1 MLYVQIK
8 NINSKN
14 NIIELPVR
22 EADPEPINL
31 EKIRKETE
39 NTSFLHCFLQNA
51 QIFNG

>member
-31 EKIRKETE
+31 EKIRKEG
-39 NTSFLHCFLQNA
+39 N
-51 QIFNG
+51 